1 MLMRPAVAGGVCAAL
16 LASCATVPPSGPPPV
31 RDGGLPRA
39 SEAAAEPP
47 PEPPPEPPLGGIE
60 RRRTVAEPAPIPPAV
75 PAPRTSEPG
84 SPARERTELGLPES
98 EPAPLGEEG
107 PETASALRPFEPAPT
122 QAAPRDANPAVVA
135 LLESAREAVEARQ
148 HGRAAAALERAVK
161 VDPRDPRVWHRLAAV
176 RHWQGRHAEAEALA
190 LRSLS
195 LRPSDRAL
203 VSRNWRVIAAAR
215 LAQGD
220 GEGAREAR
228 ARASSR

>member
-1 MLMRPAVAGGVCAAL
+1 MLMRPVVAGGVCAAL

-39 SEAAAEPP
+39 SEAA
-47 PEPPPEPPLGGIE
+47 PEPPRGGIE
-60 RRRTVAEPAPIPPAV
+60 RRMTVAEPAPAPPAV
-75 PAPRTSEPG
+75 PAPRTPEPG

-122 QAAPRDANPAVVA
+122 QAAPRDGNPAVVA

-228 ARASSR
+228 ARAGSR